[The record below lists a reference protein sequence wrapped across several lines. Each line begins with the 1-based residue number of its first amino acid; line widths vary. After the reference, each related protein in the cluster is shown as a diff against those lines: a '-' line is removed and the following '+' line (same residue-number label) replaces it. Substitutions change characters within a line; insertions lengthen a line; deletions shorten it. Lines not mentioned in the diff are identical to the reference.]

1 MNSIL
6 DLFGRPFA
14 WIPDAILA
22 AKSQAVSKNL
32 QELAIKDH
40 QSLMNRIVNSA
51 SANVNQTNIIKF
63 SNIAGDLNISGN
75 KILQTAQ
82 VNLSELFRVASDQTT
97 QQDIATAVQ
106 QSAKSLTTG
115 INFLQSSAA
124 INESKQYVDV
134 ASNISSEIA
143 NSCLASI
150 VQYNNFEV
158 DKVGGS
164 FKFNDNSISQMSS
177 NLASCNNTVVSR
189 ESSLS
194 KLAAQIAQTSSA
206 TLEGISLAQLIGLYV
221 VIAIA
226 AASAALFLLNKTSGR
241 TLNFVQN
248 NLPLIISIIIT
259 IVGVS
264 TATSGYIQSTPTITT
279 DAFSTGY
286 NCSDGILKTVKNQAS
301 IEEIGKTC
309 LDDGA
314 CAGFDAK
321 GTETGYDVSYYSK
334 LCPTKIKIDSSPTLS
349 VPVFMSGSSEPT
361 LSSSGTFW
369 LNTSNS
375 DYFIK
380 TNGIWSKSGTF
391 SLQAF
396 GIAQLPASFEA
407 TADTTTTMYINKA
420 TYECKYKDKSKIVAA
435 PKFIST
441 IAPFINTSGYK
452 VTNWRRVQITI
463 GTTLIIIGICAVL
476 YVVLFKKTK
485 LAPIQ

>member
-1 MNSIL
+1 MSTIL

-40 QSLMNRIVNSA
+40 SSLMNKIVNSA
-51 SANVNQTNIIKF
+51 SANVNQSQIIKF

-75 KILQTAQ
+75 KIFQKAE
-82 VNLSELFRVASDQTT
+82 VNLKELFNVSNDQTV

-134 ASNISSEIA
+134 ASNVSSEIA
-143 NSCLASI
+143 NSCLAST

-158 DKVGGS
+158 SNVGSSVAFTNNS
-164 FKFNDNSISQMSS
+164 FAQMSS
-177 NLASCNNTVVSR
+177 NLASCTNTVVSR
-189 ESSLS
+189 ESSLT

-206 TLEGISLAQLIGLYV
+206 TLEGLSLAQLIGLYV

-226 AASAALFLLNKTSGR
+226 VGGAALFMLNKTSGR

-248 NLPLIISIIIT
+248 NLPLIISVIIT

-264 TATSGYIQSTPTITT
+264 TATSGYVQSTPTITT

-286 NCSDGILKTVKNQAS
+286 NCKDGILRTSQNQES
-301 IEEIGKTC
+301 IEKIGKAC
-309 LDDGA
+309 LDNGA

-321 GTETGYDVSYYSK
+321 GTNIGYDVTFYSK
-334 LCPTKIKIDSSPTLS
+334 LCPTKIEIDNTQTLTLPEYMSESSDPTH
-349 VPVFMSGSSEPT
+349 SS
-361 LSSSGTFW
+361 LGTFW
-369 LNTSNS
+369 LNTTNS
-375 DYFIK
+375 DYFVK
-380 TNGIWSKSGTF
+380 TDGIWKKAGTF

-396 GIAQLPASFEA
+396 GEPQLPASFDPA
-407 TADTTTTMYINKA
+407 TDTNNTMYINKS
-420 TYECKYKDKSKIVAA
+420 TYECKYKGRAKIVPA

-441 IAPFINTSGYK
+441 VAPYINTSGYK
-452 VTNWRRVQITI
+452 VTNWRRIQITI
-463 GTTLIIIGICAVL
+463 GTVLIVIGVCAVL

-485 LAPIQ
+485 LAPI